1 MKTGKKREHNI
12 NFAPYAENGIEFCYK
27 FLDEIN
33 NNPEINSNINK
44 WIDYIFG
51 VNQFNAN
58 SKEFFCNLIIPLLK
72 GLILNK

>member
-33 NNPEINSNINK
+33 NNPEINSK
-44 WIDYIFG
+44 
-51 VNQFNAN
+51 
-58 SKEFFCNLIIPLLK
+58 
-72 GLILNK
+72 